1 MSNIESHATPA
12 LEKLLQSEPEQL
24 FTELGLR
31 RQAILDDPIYAGS
44 YASTATFDAPFAGP
58 LDTLREI
65 GQRFFERF
73 SPDAYG
79 LICGSD
85 TENADM
91 RKKLLDALN
100 LGETAFA
107 AALVSALVGTIGLA
121 PALAS
126 VLAALIVR
134 LFYRNAYSAMCDVWK
149 KNLPQ

>member
-1 MSNIESHATPA
+1 MSNVESRATPA
-12 LEKLLQSEPEQL
+12 LEKLLQSEPDQL
-24 FTELGLR
+24 FAELGLR
-31 RQAILDDPIYAGS
+31 QQAILDDPVYAGS
-44 YASTATFDAPFAGP
+44 YDATATFDAPFAGP

-79 LICGSD
+79 LVCGSES
-85 TENADM
+85 ENADM

-107 AALVSALVGTIGLA
+107 AALVSALVSTFGLA

-126 VLAALIVR
+126 VLAALFVR
-134 LFYRNAYSAMCDVWK
+134 LFFRNAYGAMCDVWK
-149 KNLPQ
+149 KHLPQ

>member
-1 MSNIESHATPA
+1 V
-12 LEKLLQSEPEQL
+12 EKLLQSHSEQL
-24 FTELGLR
+24 FAELGLR
-31 RQAILDDPIYAGS
+31 LKAIENDPAQAGS
-44 YASTATFDAPFAGP
+44 FETTTTFDAPFAGP

-79 LICGSD
+79 LVCGSD
-85 TENADM
+85 DENAGV

-107 AALVSALVGTIGLA
+107 ATLVSALIGTFGIA

-126 VLAALIVR
+126 VVAALIVR
-134 LFYRNAYSAMCDVWK
+134 LFFRNAVGAMCDVWK
-149 KNLPQ
+149 KHLPQ